1 MKNLWMVA
9 FLISFSWVALAQD
22 GADTDASVPNPR
34 VRMDTNL
41 GAIVIELDRRRAP
54 KTVDNFLHYVRS
66 GHYENT
72 IFHRVING
80 FMAQGGGYTAEFVEK
95 PTAEPVVN
103 ESGNGLSNSR
113 GTVGIARI
121 DDPHSAAS
129 QFYFNLVDNSFL
141 DPRPTR
147 WGYAVFGKVVSG
159 MNVVDEIGH
168 RQTGRAGPFAGDVP
182 VDPVTIERAVE
193 LEDPATQSDP

>member
-1 MKNLWMVA
+1 MA
-9 FLISFSWVALAQD
+9 FGRVAL
-22 GADTDASVPNPR
+22 
-34 VRMDTNL
+34 
-41 GAIVIELDRRRAP
+41 
-54 KTVDNFLHYVRS
+54 
-66 GHYENT
+66 
-72 IFHRVING
+72 
-80 FMAQGGGYTAEFVEK
+80 
-95 PTAEPVVN
+95 
-103 ESGNGLSNSR
+103 
-113 GTVGIARI
+113 GIARI